1 MQDAKKLCLY
11 LYIVNKENDGCI
23 KKKFMDT

>member
-1 MQDAKKLCLY
+1 MQDAKKLRLY
-11 LYIVNKENDGCI
+11 LYIVNKENDGRI